1 MSSSSLRQTEHAR
14 KGSHLVLA
22 PELGRGRLQH
32 PVSSQLPDDFVI
44 ALERLPVATLE
55 IKALER
61 LPRTL
66 AAAVRR
72 LGGVAHQ
79 LYPQADQVVRDAEH
93 LLGFCRVE
101 GIDPRPQ
108 SEVDGHQHRLAYRQP
123 C

>member
-14 KGSHLVLA
+14 EGSDLVLA
-22 PELGRGRLQH
+22 PGLGRGRLQH

-72 LGGVAHQ
+72 LGGVAHP
-79 LYPQADQVVRDAEH
+79 LYPPAHQAVGGPAH
-93 LLGFCRVE
+93 LPSFRG
-101 GIDPRPQ
+101 
-108 SEVDGHQHRLAYRQP
+108 VDCL
-123 C
+123 